1 MTERRSR
8 LKDRGTSLAELAE
21 HLQLTKGTISAV
33 LNDSPYAKSIPQ
45 HTKDRIIAAAT
56 ELNYRPNFFARTL
69 RKKRTYSIGIVC
81 AEIGDPYG
89 SMVISGI
96 ESELSRNKYFF
107 LTAIPRH
114 DPILLNQYV
123 DLLMSRGVEGIIT
136 VDTSLTHVPSVPT
149 AAVPGH
155 SSLTGIT
162 NIVLDHD
169 HAAEQALK
177 HLYELGH
184 RDIAVFRGQ
193 PQSTDSDERWRSVS
207 RCAREL
213 GIPIKQELTYHLQ
226 GEDPS
231 PQLGYIAMREL
242 MARGKHFTALFAY
255 NDISAIGAIRALR
268 EKGFQVPQD
277 VSVVGFDDIRE
288 AAFHFPGITTVRQPL
303 RKMGETAAKHILQ
316 MIESG
321 GKGSSRVDVEPEF
334 VIRESTGPAPRALKI
349 RSFAD

>member
-8 LKDRGTSLAELAE
+8 RKDRGTSLAELAE

-45 HTKDRIIAAAT
+45 HTKDRIIAAAS

-96 ESELSRNKYFF
+96 EAELSSNKFFF
-107 LTAIPRH
+107 LTACPRH
-114 DPILLNQYV
+114 DPVLLNQYV
-123 DLLMSRGVEGIIT
+123 DLLLSRGVEGIIT
-136 VDTSLTHVPSVPT
+136 VDTALTHVPGVPT

-155 SSLTGIT
+155 SLLPGVT

-177 HLYELGH
+177 HLYDLGH
-184 RDIAVFRGQ
+184 REIAVFRGQ
-193 PQSTDSDERWRSVS
+193 PESSDSDERWHAIC
-207 RCAREL
+207 RCAKDL
-213 GIPIKQELTYHLQ
+213 GIPIKPELTYQLE
-226 GEDPS
+226 GEDAS
-231 PQLGYIAMREL
+231 PHLGYVAMREL
-242 MARGKHFTALFAY
+242 LARGKHFTALFAY

-288 AAFHFPGITTVRQPL
+288 AAFHFPGLTTVRQPL
-303 RKMGETAAKHILQ
+303 RKMGETAAKHILE

-321 GKGSSRVDVEPEF
+321 GKGSNRIDVEPEF
-334 VIRESTGPAPRALKI
+334 VLRESTGPVPTSGGVHA
-349 RSFAD
+349 SGD

>member
-1 MTERRSR
+1 MTQRRSGR
-8 LKDRGTSLAELAE
+8 KDRGTSLAELAE

-45 HTKDRIIAAAT
+45 KTKDRIIAAAT

-114 DPILLNQYV
+114 DPVLLNQYV

-136 VDTSLTHVPSVPT
+136 VDTSLTHVPTVPT

-155 SSLTGIT
+155 TSMAGIT

-177 HLYELGH
+177 HLVELGH
-184 RDIAVFRGQ
+184 RDVAVFRGQ
-193 PQSTDSDERWRSVS
+193 KESSDSEERWRSIS
-207 RCAREL
+207 RFAREM
-213 GIPIKQELTYHLQ
+213 GIPIKPELTYQLQ

-268 EKGFQVPQD
+268 EKGFRVPQD
-277 VSVVGFDDIRE
+277 VSIVGFDDIRE

-303 RKMGETAAKHILQ
+303 RKMGETAAKYIVE

-321 GKGSSRVDVEPEF
+321 GKGPDRVDVEPEF
-334 VIRESTGPAPRALKI
+334 VFRESTGPAPSALRI

>member
-8 LKDRGTSLAELAE
+8 RKDRGTSLAELAE

-33 LNDSPYAKSIPQ
+33 LNESPYAKSIPQ

-114 DPILLNQYV
+114 DPVLLHQYI

-136 VDTSLTHVPSVPT
+136 VDTSLTHVPAVPT

-155 SSLTGIT
+155 SSLAGIT

-177 HLYELGH
+177 HLVDLGH
-184 RDIAVFRGQ
+184 REIAVFRGQ
-193 PQSTDSDERWRSVS
+193 PESSDSDERWRSINRFAQKFGV
-207 RCAREL
+207 
-213 GIPIKQELTYHLQ
+213 PIKPELTFELQ

-231 PQLGYIAMREL
+231 PHLGYVAMREL
-242 MARGKHFTALFAY
+242 MSRGKHFTALFAY

-268 EKGFQVPQD
+268 EKGYRVPHD
-277 VSVVGFDDIRE
+277 ISVVGFDDIRE

-303 RKMGETAAKHILQ
+303 RKMGETAAKHIVA
-316 MIESG
+316 MIESNE
-321 GKGSSRVDVEPEF
+321 KGPSRVDVEPEF
-334 VIRESTGPAPRALKI
+334 VIRESTGPVSTAKPLHNLM
-349 RSFAD
+349 D

>member
-8 LKDRGTSLAELAE
+8 RKDRGTSLAELAE

-81 AEIGDPYG
+81 AEIGDPHG
-89 SMVISGI
+89 SIVISGI

-136 VDTSLTHVPSVPT
+136 VDTQLTHIPAVPT

-155 SSLTGIT
+155 SNLPGIT

-169 HAAEQALK
+169 HAAEQALR
-177 HLYELGH
+177 HLFELGH
-184 RDIAVFRGQ
+184 RDVAVFRGQ
-193 PQSTDSDERWRSVS
+193 PESSDSDERWRSVC
-207 RCAREL
+207 RCARDL
-213 GIPIKQELTYHLQ
+213 GIPIKPELTYQLQ

-231 PQLGYIAMREL
+231 PQLGYMAMREL

-277 VSVVGFDDIRE
+277 VSIVGFDDIRE

-303 RKMGETAAKHILQ
+303 RKMGETAAKHILE

>member
-1 MTERRSR
+1 
-8 LKDRGTSLAELAE
+8 
-21 HLQLTKGTISAV
+21 LTKGTISAV

-45 HTKDRIIAAAT
+45 HTKDRIVAAAT

-114 DPILLNQYV
+114 DPVLLGQYV

-136 VDTSLTHVPSVPT
+136 VDTQLTHVPAVPT

-155 SSLTGIT
+155 SNLPGVT

-169 HAAEQALK
+169 HAAEQALR
-177 HLYELGH
+177 HLFDLGH

-193 PQSTDSDERWRSVS
+193 TESTDSDERWRSIS
-207 RCAREL
+207 RCARDF
-213 GIPIKQELTYHLQ
+213 GIPIKPELTYQLK

-231 PQLGYIAMREL
+231 PQLGYMAMREL

-268 EKGFQVPQD
+268 EKGFEVPQD

-321 GKGSSRVDVEPEF
+321 GKGSAQVDVEPEF
-334 VIRESTGPAPRALKI
+334 VIRESTGPAPRALKL